1 MDKWD
6 YFQNGSQNFFIIYI
20 LIFLYF
26 FNMKPLSE
34 VSAWSF
40 CHSDPDPDPS
50 SVYNFDVKKL
60 EFSVPI
66 EKLKQL
72 ER

>member
-1 MDKWD
+1 
-6 YFQNGSQNFFIIYI
+6 
-20 LIFLYF
+20 
-26 FNMKPLSE
+26 MKPLSE